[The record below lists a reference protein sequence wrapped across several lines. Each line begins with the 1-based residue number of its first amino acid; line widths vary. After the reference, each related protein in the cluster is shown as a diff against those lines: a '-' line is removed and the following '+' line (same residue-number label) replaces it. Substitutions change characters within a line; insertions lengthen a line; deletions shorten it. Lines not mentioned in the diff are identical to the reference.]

1 MSLSVTHLG
10 QGSGRCL
17 SPGLKAPALKSR
29 AVFGMSQ
36 SDCKSHFLT
45 RPPGP
50 PTPTDTHLDRLVSL
64 RFVPAKCLGD
74 PGSARQVS
82 PLHTSHSQ
90 HANSTARNQPSDA
103 TPVQLSRVTS
113 GELLNLS
120 VSYPPEVP
128 YSIMLASQL
137 TSPVEDN

>member
-10 QGSGRCL
+10 LGSGSCL
-17 SPGLKAPALKSR
+17 SLGLKAPALKSR
-29 AVFGMSQ
+29 AVFEMSQ

-45 RPPGP
+45 CPPGP
-50 PTPTDTHLDRLVSL
+50 PTPTGTRLDRLVSL
-64 RFVPAKCLGD
+64 RFVPTKCLGD
-74 PGSARQVS
+74 PDSARQVS

-103 TPVQLSRVTS
+103 TPVQLSCVTL

-128 YSIMLASQL
+128 YTASCCL
-137 TSPVEDN
+137 PTDLSCRG